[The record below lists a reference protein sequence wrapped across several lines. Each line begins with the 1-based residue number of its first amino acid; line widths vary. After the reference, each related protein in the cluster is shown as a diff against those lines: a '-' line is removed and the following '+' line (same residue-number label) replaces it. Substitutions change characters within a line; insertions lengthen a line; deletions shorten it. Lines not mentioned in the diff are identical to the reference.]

1 MTVTISKW
9 GNSQGFRI
17 PKDIL
22 DKLNL
27 AVGDLVNISQKDN
40 KLIIEPFQINFEPGL
55 NLDGDIYRPILIIEP
70 AKKEKKYSIDELVN
84 NLPKGYKASEEFS
97 SKSGSEIW

>member
-9 GNSQGFRI
+9 GNSQGFRV

-40 KLIIEPFQINFEPGL
+40 KLIIEPV
-55 NLDGDIYRPILIIEP
+55 
-70 AKKEKKYSIDELVN
+70 KKEKKYSIDELVN
-84 NLPKGYKASEEFS
+84 NLPKDYKASEEFS

>member
-9 GNSQGFRI
+9 GNSQGFRV

-27 AVGDLVNISQKDN
+27 AVGDFVNISQKDN
-40 KLIIEPFQINFEPGL
+40 K
-55 NLDGDIYRPILIIEP
+55 LIIEP

>member
-9 GNSQGFRI
+9 GNSQGFRVR
-17 PKDIL
+17 KDIL

-40 KLIIEPFQINFEPGL
+40 KLIIEPV
-55 NLDGDIYRPILIIEP
+55 
-70 AKKEKKYSIDELVN
+70 KKEKKYSIDELVN
-84 NLPKGYKASEEFS
+84 NLPKGYKASEEFI

>member
-1 MTVTISKW
+1 MIQI
-9 GNSQGFRI
+9 NSNPQQNTDR
-17 PKDIL
+17 
-22 DKLNL
+22 NE
-27 AVGDLVNISQKDN
+27 KDN
-40 KLIIEPFQINFEPGL
+40 K
-55 NLDGDIYRPILIIEP
+55 LIIEP

>member
-9 GNSQGFRI
+9 GNSQGFRVPI
-17 PKDIL
+17 DIL

-40 KLIIEPFQINFEPGL
+40 K
-55 NLDGDIYRPILIIEP
+55 LIIEP

>member
-9 GNSQGFRI
+9 GNSQGFRV

-40 KLIIEPFQINFEPGL
+40 KLIIEP
-55 NLDGDIYRPILIIEP
+55 
-70 AKKEKKYSIDELVN
+70 AKKEKKYSIDELVKK
-84 NLPKGYKASEEFS
+84 LPKGYKASEEFS

>member
-40 KLIIEPFQINFEPGL
+40 KLIIEP
-55 NLDGDIYRPILIIEP
+55 

-84 NLPKGYKASEEFS
+84 NLPKSYKASEEFS

>member
-22 DKLNL
+22 DNL
-27 AVGDLVNISQKDN
+27 EKWYLDFV
-40 KLIIEPFQINFEPGL
+40 INVYHKPGL
-55 NLDGDIYRPILIIEP
+55 CNRKI
-70 AKKEKKYSIDELVN
+70 SI
-84 NLPKGYKASEEFS
+84 
-97 SKSGSEIW
+97 

>member
-1 MTVTISKW
+1 MTVTISKF
-9 GNSQGFRI
+9 GNAQGFRV

-27 AVGDLVNISQKDN
+27 GVGDLVNISQKDN
-40 KLIIEPFQINFEPGL
+40 K
-55 NLDGDIYRPILIIEP
+55 LIIEP

>member
-1 MTVTISKW
+1 MIVTISKW

-40 KLIIEPFQINFEPGL
+40 KLIIEP
-55 NLDGDIYRPILIIEP
+55 
-70 AKKEKKYSIDELVN
+70 AKKEKKYSIDELVS

>member
-9 GNSQGFRI
+9 GNSQGFRV

-27 AVGDLVNISQKDN
+27 RVGDL
-40 KLIIEPFQINFEPGL
+40 
-55 NLDGDIYRPILIIEP
+55 
-70 AKKEKKYSIDELVN
+70 
-84 NLPKGYKASEEFS
+84 
-97 SKSGSEIW
+97 

>member
-1 MTVTISKW
+1 MAKLRINKKIFPKGFFITVTISKW
-9 GNSQGFRI
+9 GNSQGFRV

-40 KLIIEPFQINFEPGL
+40 K
-55 NLDGDIYRPILIIEP
+55 LIIEP

>member
-9 GNSQGFRI
+9 GNSQGFRVQ
-17 PKDIL
+17 KDIL

-27 AVGDLVNISQKDN
+27 RVGDMVNISQKDN
-40 KLIIEPFQINFEPGL
+40 K
-55 NLDGDIYRPILIIEP
+55 LIIEP

>member
-9 GNSQGFRI
+9 GNSQGFRV

-27 AVGDLVNISQKDN
+27 RVGDLVNISQKDN
-40 KLIIEPFQINFEPGL
+40 K
-55 NLDGDIYRPILIIEP
+55 LIIEP

-84 NLPKGYKASEEFS
+84 NLPKDYKASEEFS

>member
-40 KLIIEPFQINFEPGL
+40 KLIIEP
-55 NLDGDIYRPILIIEP
+55 

-84 NLPKGYKASEEFS
+84 NLPKDYKASEEFS

>member
-9 GNSQGFRI
+9 GNSQGFRV

-40 KLIIEPFQINFEPGL
+40 KLIIEPE
-55 NLDGDIYRPILIIEP
+55 
-70 AKKEKKYSIDELVN
+70 KKEKKYSIDELVN

>member
-9 GNSQGFRI
+9 GNSQGFRV

-27 AVGDLVNISQKDN
+27 RVGDLVNISQKDN
-40 KLIIEPFQINFEPGL
+40 K
-55 NLDGDIYRPILIIEP
+55 LIIEP

-84 NLPKGYKASEEFS
+84 NLPKGYKASEEFG

>member
-9 GNSQGFRI
+9 GNSQGFRV

-27 AVGDLVNISQKDN
+27 GVGDLVNISQKDN
-40 KLIIEPFQINFEPGL
+40 K
-55 NLDGDIYRPILIIEP
+55 LIIEP

-84 NLPKGYKASEEFS
+84 NLPKDYKASEEFS

>member
-9 GNSQGFRI
+9 GNSQSFRV

-22 DKLNL
+22 DKINL

-40 KLIIEPFQINFEPGL
+40 K
-55 NLDGDIYRPILIIEP
+55 LIIEP

>member
-9 GNSQGFRI
+9 GNSQGCRV

-27 AVGDLVNISQKDN
+27 EVGDLVNISQKDN
-40 KLIIEPFQINFEPGL
+40 K
-55 NLDGDIYRPILIIEP
+55 LIIEP

>member
-9 GNSQGFRI
+9 GNSQGFRV

-27 AVGDLVNISQKDN
+27 TVGHLVNISQKDN
-40 KLIIEPFQINFEPGL
+40 KLIIEP
-55 NLDGDIYRPILIIEP
+55 
-70 AKKEKKYSIDELVN
+70 AKKEKNIV
-84 NLPKGYKASEEFS
+84 
-97 SKSGSEIW
+97 

>member
-1 MTVTISKW
+1 MIVTISKW

-40 KLIIEPFQINFEPGL
+40 KLIIEP
-55 NLDGDIYRPILIIEP
+55 
-70 AKKEKKYSIDELVN
+70 AKKKKKYSIDELVN

>member
-9 GNSQGFRI
+9 GNSQGFRV

-27 AVGDLVNISQKDN
+27 TVGDLVNISQKDN
-40 KLIIEPFQINFEPGL
+40 K
-55 NLDGDIYRPILIIEP
+55 LIIEP

-84 NLPKGYKASEEFS
+84 NLPKGYKSSEEFS

>member
-9 GNSQGFRI
+9 GNSQGFRV

-40 KLIIEPFQINFEPGL
+40 KLIIEP
-55 NLDGDIYRPILIIEP
+55 

-84 NLPKGYKASEEFS
+84 NLPKDYKASEEFS

>member
-27 AVGDLVNISQKDN
+27 TVGDLVNISQKDN
-40 KLIIEPFQINFEPGL
+40 K
-55 NLDGDIYRPILIIEP
+55 LIIEP

-84 NLPKGYKASEEFS
+84 NLPKDYKASEEFS

>member
-1 MTVTISKW
+1 LAKLRIYKKIFSKGFFMTVTISKW
-9 GNSQGFRI
+9 GNSQGFRV

-40 KLIIEPFQINFEPGL
+40 K
-55 NLDGDIYRPILIIEP
+55 LIIEP

>member
-9 GNSQGFRI
+9 GNSQGFRV

-27 AVGDLVNISQKDN
+27 GVGDLVHISQKDN
-40 KLIIEPFQINFEPGL
+40 KLIIEPE
-55 NLDGDIYRPILIIEP
+55 
-70 AKKEKKYSIDELVN
+70 KKEKKYSIDELVN

>member
-1 MTVTISKW
+1 MIVTISKW
-9 GNSQGFRI
+9 GNSQGFRV

-27 AVGDLVNISQKDN
+27 RVGDLVNISQKDN
-40 KLIIEPFQINFEPGL
+40 K
-55 NLDGDIYRPILIIEP
+55 LIIEP

>member
-1 MTVTISKW
+1 M
-9 GNSQGFRI
+9 
-17 PKDIL
+17 
-22 DKLNL
+22 
-27 AVGDLVNISQKDN
+27 VNISQKDN
-40 KLIIEPFQINFEPGL
+40 K
-55 NLDGDIYRPILIIEP
+55 LIIEP

>member
-1 MTVTISKW
+1 MIVTISKW
-9 GNSQGFRI
+9 GNSQGFRV

-40 KLIIEPFQINFEPGL
+40 KLIIEP
-55 NLDGDIYRPILIIEP
+55 
-70 AKKEKKYSIDELVN
+70 AKKEKKYCIDELVN

>member
-9 GNSQGFRI
+9 GNSQGFRV

-40 KLIIEPFQINFEPGL
+40 KLIIEP
-55 NLDGDIYRPILIIEP
+55 
-70 AKKEKKYSIDELVN
+70 AKKEKKCSLDELVN
-84 NLPKGYKASEEFS
+84 NLPKDYKASEEFS

>member
-27 AVGDLVNISQKDN
+27 AVGDLVNI
-40 KLIIEPFQINFEPGL
+40 
-55 NLDGDIYRPILIIEP
+55 
-70 AKKEKKYSIDELVN
+70 
-84 NLPKGYKASEEFS
+84 PKRE
-97 SKSGSEIW
+97 

>member
-40 KLIIEPFQINFEPGL
+40 KLIIEP
-55 NLDGDIYRPILIIEP
+55 
-70 AKKEKKYSIDELVN
+70 AKKKKKYSIDELVN
-84 NLPKGYKASEEFS
+84 NLPKGYKEREEICT
-97 SKSGSEIW
+97 KSGSERW

>member
-1 MTVTISKW
+1 MTVTISKL
-9 GNSQGFRI
+9 GNSQGFRV

-40 KLIIEPFQINFEPGL
+40 K
-55 NLDGDIYRPILIIEP
+55 LIIEP